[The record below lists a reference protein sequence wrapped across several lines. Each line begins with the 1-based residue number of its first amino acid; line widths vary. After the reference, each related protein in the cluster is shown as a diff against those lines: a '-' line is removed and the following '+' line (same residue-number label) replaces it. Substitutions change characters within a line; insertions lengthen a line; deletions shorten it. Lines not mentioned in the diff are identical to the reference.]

1 MKASSVR
8 HTQQILKIN
17 NENPAY
23 DFSKMILF
31 HSILFYINLF
41 SIFYSL
47 FSVSGLLV
55 HLRLDLLNRKK
66 RERKRD
72 IKEWEREWD
81 RQRYRG
87 KGRDKEVEKDRK
99 RKKETRQS
107 PRRKRRQDKRNKK
120 MEGERTRR
128 RKSLTKYWIF
138 NGNQVIREQTKIWA
152 EVSVWNLY
160 WNQTEIWI

>member
-8 HTQQILKIN
+8 HTHRILKIN

-66 RERKRD
+66 KRKREREKYKRMRERERERKR
-72 IKEWEREWD
+72 
-81 RQRYRG
+81 
-87 KGRDKEVEKDRK
+87 
-99 RKKETRQS
+99 
-107 PRRKRRQDKRNKK
+107 
-120 MEGERTRR
+120 GE
-128 RKSLTKYWIF
+128 
-138 NGNQVIREQTKIWA
+138 E
-152 EVSVWNLY
+152 EH
-160 WNQTEIWI
+160 